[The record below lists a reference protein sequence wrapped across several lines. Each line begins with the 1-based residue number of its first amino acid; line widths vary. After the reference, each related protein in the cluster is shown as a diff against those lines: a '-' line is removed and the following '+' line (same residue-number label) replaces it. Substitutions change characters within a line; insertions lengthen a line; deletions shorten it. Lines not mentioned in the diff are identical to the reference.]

1 MKAFKNFIIF
11 FTFIYVSVFVSSI
24 SIGFGFMDKK
34 NSSDSLSLTVGTWY
48 TAGAVIDFEQFTNTT
63 LGVINSYDINGMLF
77 RLDNAVA
84 GNSAN
89 DLKNGTTSARIIHV
103 GTITSILYLTGL
115 TTISFYG
122 GMALDS
128 DLKAA
133 KKYEILISNDGVN
146 FTSVF
151 SGFAAKN
158 NDFPFIS
165 VDMQSILASGVS
177 MADGSTATSSTPLQ
191 VRFSFDGQG
200 PNGTRIYN
208 IDDLTF
214 DYN

>member
-1 MKAFKNFIIF
+1 
-11 FTFIYVSVFVSSI
+11 
-24 SIGFGFMDKK
+24 
-34 NSSDSLSLTVGTWY
+34 
-48 TAGAVIDFEQFTNTT
+48 
-63 LGVINSYDINGMLF
+63 MLF

-89 DLKNGTTSARIIHV
+89 DLKNGAVSARIVHV

-115 TTISFYG
+115 TSISFYG

-133 KKYEILISNDGVN
+133 KKYEIMISNDSVN

-158 NDFPFIS
+158 NSFPLIT
-165 VDMQSILASGVS
+165 VDMASILAGGVTLT
-177 MADGSTATSSTPLQ
+177 DGSTANASTPLQ
-191 VRFSFDGQG
+191 IRFAFDGQG
-200 PNGTRIYN
+200 PAGTRLYN

-214 DYN
+214 NYS